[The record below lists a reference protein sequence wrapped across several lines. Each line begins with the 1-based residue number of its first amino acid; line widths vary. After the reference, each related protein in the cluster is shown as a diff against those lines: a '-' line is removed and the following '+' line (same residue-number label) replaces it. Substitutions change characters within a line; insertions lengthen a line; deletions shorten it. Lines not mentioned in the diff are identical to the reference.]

1 MARTAPVPNIPAIPG
16 MNPGVFIMGGGGN
29 GGGSG
34 GKGGG
39 KDGKG
44 GAGNGNNGGDS
55 ASESGRGAGACGQG
69 SGGGCPNPAHGSGGQ
84 TTAGDPVDV
93 ATGRV
98 STVPALDLVLP
109 GPMRLVIARQ
119 YSSKAIERDV
129 GLGFGWTHSLAWE
142 IEERRRDL
150 VLWRG
155 DGTREQILRPEPGQL
170 ARLSPAR
177 SIAREEG
184 FYVLRDETGWNRYF
198 RQVSPGNRYVLFRI
212 QNRWDHRIELEY
224 DQQGRLSTIT
234 DSAFRVVRV
243 SRDMKG
249 RIGAFEVRNGPP
261 GAEYVRFYS
270 YRYDDAGDLVEVKD
284 AEGNVTRYRYGEHLL
299 THVEYADG
307 LTVQHRYDRQGRCI
321 ETWASYPEGK
331 DPSLA
336 EGVPEVLA
344 DGRTPAK
351 GVLHCV
357 LDYYDDYTEVADSR
371 QLRRYSLNEHKKV
384 DKGCWGSSV
393 WTQTYDENG
402 NLTSSSDPV
411 NATWRWIRDE
421 WGRVICAQDPMG
433 NLTDL
438 GYDDA
443 GNLAVIRDALGAS
456 THYEHDSRGALTRVW
471 DDLGE
476 VVAYRYDG
484 VGNVV
489 EAVMP
494 NGGVTRM
501 AYDGH
506 CNRIEIVEPNGGVRR
521 IRYDYLGRVL
531 AHVDPAGGETRY
543 SYYPTGRL
551 AAVTHPNGAVE
562 AFEYDPVGR
571 VRRIRDAN
579 DRVFELRWGGYD
591 VIHEVVRPNG
601 RSVRLRYDRE
611 GDLLSVT
618 NEAGEVH
625 RYERNGAGFIIAEHT
640 FDGRSYSYRY
650 DAAGRV
656 TQMKSAS
663 LGTWSYEYDA
673 CGRLIRR
680 ENPDGSVDEFERDP
694 LGRTITARNGDVEC
708 QLTYDARGAVT
719 SETVLAGGETTRV
732 DYRNDPLGRP
742 AEVRSSLGFH
752 EWVERDLMGSPTR
765 IRFADGREI
774 RLQYDLCNREVVRE
788 LPDGGAIHSFRDAI
802 GLLAQRCVTTPG
814 AATRAG
820 EPAWVGPRPQTTVW
834 QKSFSYSPGGELLA
848 EHDPRVGTTR
858 YEHDPLGQLIAVIP
872 PGVQKLMYGYDETGN
887 RFASGGEQYAAGGK
901 MLQHGSVAYAHDAE
915 GALVERRD
923 ASSAAPP
930 WRYHWSDGGL
940 LQRVDKPDGTT
951 LSFVYDAFARRVL
964 KKIATP
970 GGGTYVHR
978 YVWSGDVLLHEVRR
992 HVPRAGDPVVEV
1004 RTYCH
1009 GPRDPVPMAQRTD
1022 RIVGEQRVEGAWE
1035 FLVTDANDAPDAIV
1049 SGQGKVL
1056 VEIEM
1061 DAWGKVGDTSR
1072 AATSFRFPGQY
1083 EDEETGL
1090 FYNRYRYYDPEL
1102 GRYISPDPIRLQGS
1116 LHAYTYAGNRPDSAI
1131 DPDGLQTIVT
1141 ITRRDGSTVERS
1153 QGQEQP
1159 YHVAVDR
1166 ALSPCTAHTAGA
1178 PRLQPETDTS
1188 AERGGRRPSACA
1200 EPAALSAH
1208 FRDWEDRN
1216 CPPRGSRAPIHPD
1229 TEEGR
1234 RSLSDALGEIRE
1246 ENGIAARDQN
1256 GREMAPCANCSQTIP
1271 NLWRLTGPNA
1281 TPPPNVIAPGYTP
1294 QSIAAMERGNA
1305 PGAPQRFTPPQRTEP
1320 SYEQRLREHNQR
1332 HRDDRVVHTWDARRG
1347 WTSRRP

>member
-1 MARTAPVPNIPAIPG
+1 MAR
-16 MNPGVFIMGGGGN
+16 
-29 GGGSG
+29 
-34 GKGGG
+34 
-39 KDGKG
+39 
-44 GAGNGNNGGDS
+44 
-55 ASESGRGAGACGQG
+55 
-69 SGGGCPNPAHGSGGQ
+69 
-84 TTAGDPVDV
+84 
-93 ATGRV
+93 
-98 STVPALDLVLP
+98 
-109 GPMRLVIARQ
+109 
-119 YSSKAIERDV
+119 
-129 GLGFGWTHSLAWE
+129 
-142 IEERRRDL
+142 
-150 VLWRG
+150 
-155 DGTREQILRPEPGQL
+155 
-170 ARLSPAR
+170 
-177 SIAREEG
+177 
-184 FYVLRDETGWNRYF
+184 
-198 RQVSPGNRYVLFRI
+198 
-212 QNRWDHRIELEY
+212 
-224 DQQGRLSTIT
+224 
-234 DSAFRVVRV
+234 
-243 SRDMKG
+243 
-249 RIGAFEVRNGPP
+249 
-261 GAEYVRFYS
+261 
-270 YRYDDAGDLVEVKD
+270 
-284 AEGNVTRYRYGEHLL
+284 
-299 THVEYADG
+299 
-307 LTVQHRYDRQGRCI
+307 
-321 ETWASYPEGK
+321 
-331 DPSLA
+331 
-336 EGVPEVLA
+336 
-344 DGRTPAK
+344 
-351 GVLHCV
+351 
-357 LDYYDDYTEVADSR
+357 
-371 QLRRYSLNEHKKV
+371 
-384 DKGCWGSSV
+384 
-393 WTQTYDENG
+393 
-402 NLTSSSDPV
+402 
-411 NATWRWIRDE
+411 
-421 WGRVICAQDPMG
+421 
-433 NLTDL
+433 
-438 GYDDA
+438 
-443 GNLAVIRDALGAS
+443 
-456 THYEHDSRGALTRVW
+456 
-471 DDLGE
+471 
-476 VVAYRYDG
+476 
-484 VGNVV
+484 
-489 EAVMP
+489 
-494 NGGVTRM
+494 
-501 AYDGH
+501 
-506 CNRIEIVEPNGGVRR
+506 
-521 IRYDYLGRVL
+521 
-531 AHVDPAGGETRY
+531 
-543 SYYPTGRL
+543 
-551 AAVTHPNGAVE
+551 
-562 AFEYDPVGR
+562 
-571 VRRIRDAN
+571 
-579 DRVFELRWGGYD
+579 
-591 VIHEVVRPNG
+591 
-601 RSVRLRYDRE
+601 
-611 GDLLSVT
+611 
-618 NEAGEVH
+618 
-625 RYERNGAGFIIAEHT
+625 
-640 FDGRSYSYRY
+640 
-650 DAAGRV
+650 
-656 TQMKSAS
+656 
-663 LGTWSYEYDA
+663 
-673 CGRLIRR
+673 
-680 ENPDGSVDEFERDP
+680 
-694 LGRTITARNGDVEC
+694 
-708 QLTYDARGAVT
+708 
-719 SETVLAGGETTRV
+719 
-732 DYRNDPLGRP
+732 
-742 AEVRSSLGFH
+742 
-752 EWVERDLMGSPTR
+752 
-765 IRFADGREI
+765 
-774 RLQYDLCNREVVRE
+774 
-788 LPDGGAIHSFRDAI
+788 
-802 GLLAQRCVTTPG
+802 
-814 AATRAG
+814 
-820 EPAWVGPRPQTTVW
+820 
-834 QKSFSYSPGGELLA
+834 
-848 EHDPRVGTTR
+848 R

>member
-1 MARTAPVPNIPAIPG
+1 

-55 ASESGRGAGACGQG
+55 ASETGRGAGASGQG
-69 SGGGCPNPAHGSGGQ
+69 SGSGCPNPAHGSGGQ

-98 STVPALDLVLP
+98 FTVPALDLVLP

-177 SIAREEG
+177 SIAHEEG
-184 FYVLRDETGWNRYF
+184 FYVLHDETGWNRYF

-261 GAEYVRFYS
+261 GADYVRFYT
-270 YRYDDAGDLVEVKD
+270 YR
-284 AEGNVTRYRYGEHLL
+284 
-299 THVEYADG
+299 
-307 LTVQHRYDRQGRCI
+307 
-321 ETWASYPEGK
+321 
-331 DPSLA
+331 
-336 EGVPEVLA
+336 
-344 DGRTPAK
+344 
-351 GVLHCV
+351 
-357 LDYYDDYTEVADSR
+357 
-371 QLRRYSLNEHKKV
+371 
-384 DKGCWGSSV
+384 
-393 WTQTYDENG
+393 
-402 NLTSSSDPV
+402 
-411 NATWRWIRDE
+411 
-421 WGRVICAQDPMG
+421 
-433 NLTDL
+433 
-438 GYDDA
+438 YDDA

-456 THYEHDSRGALTRVW
+456 THYEHGSRGALTRVW

-476 VVAYRYDG
+476 VVAYQYDG

-506 CNRIEIVEPNGGVRR
+506 GNRIEIVEPNGGVRR

-531 AHVDPAGGETRY
+531 GHVDPAGGETRY
-543 SYYPTGRL
+543 SYHPTGRL

-625 RYERNGAGFIIAEHT
+625 GYERNGAGFIVAEHT

-680 ENPDGSVDEFERDP
+680 ENPDGAVDEFERDP
-694 LGRTITARNGDVEC
+694 LGRTIWARNGDVEC

-732 DYRNDPLGRP
+732 DYRNDLLGRP

-765 IRFADGREI
+765 IWFADGREI

-802 GLLAQRCVTTPG
+802 GLLAQRCVTTTG
-814 AATRAG
+814 AATRPG
-820 EPAWVGPRPQTTVW
+820 EPAWVGPRPRATVW
-834 QKSFSYSPGGELLA
+834 QKSFSYSPGGELIA

-872 PGVQKLMYGYDETGN
+872 PGVQKLRYGYDETGN
-887 RFASGGEQYAAGGK
+887 RFASGGERYAAGGK
-901 MLQHGSVAYAHDAE
+901 MLQHGSVAYAHNTE

-930 WRYHWSDGGL
+930 WRYHWSDAGL

-978 YVWSGDVLLHEVRR
+978 YVWSGDALLHEVRR

-1009 GPRDPVPMAQRTD
+1009 GPRDPVPMAQRMD

-1049 SGQGKVL
+1049 SGQGQVL
-1056 VEIEM
+1056 AGIEM
-1061 DAWGKVGDTSR
+1061 DAWGKVSDASR

-1131 DPDGLQTIVT
+1131 DLDGLQTTVT
-1141 ITRRDGSTVERS
+1141 ITRRDGSTIERS

-1159 YHVAVDR
+1159 YHVAVER

-1178 PRLQPETDTS
+1178 PRVQ
-1188 AERGGRRPSACA
+1188 
-1200 EPAALSAH
+1200 PAAGST
-1208 FRDWEDRN
+1208 RDRQL
-1216 CPPRGSRAPIHPD
+1216 A
-1229 TEEGR
+1229 
-1234 RSLSDALGEIRE
+1234 
-1246 ENGIAARDQN
+1246 
-1256 GREMAPCANCSQTIP
+1256 
-1271 NLWRLTGPNA
+1271 
-1281 TPPPNVIAPGYTP
+1281 
-1294 QSIAAMERGNA
+1294 
-1305 PGAPQRFTPPQRTEP
+1305 
-1320 SYEQRLREHNQR
+1320 
-1332 HRDDRVVHTWDARRG
+1332 
-1347 WTSRRP
+1347 